1 MRLLYLTAEE
11 WPTFRADVITLFGK
25 YLPKFGIYS
34 DLVTEASR
42 IQPRPAT
49 YTVWPAGQAIV
60 CEVPAQR
67 AMQYI
72 VKFLHQC
79 KVLITS
85 DYSKYDAV
93 QVRDMTVIAMVAL
106 IMCKLKKRPFLY
118 WLSYPQ
124 SEGQIQRAKARGMR
138 AGMKYW
144 FPLIQGTIGKWLL
157 YHYILPNAD
166 HIFVQ
171 SDNMRQA
178 LAKHRI
184 SLDKMKPVPMGVD
197 MASMTTLPEPHNNP
211 ALTNKRVIVYL
222 GTLDKTRQ
230 IELLF
235 DMLARIQLEIPNII
249 LVLAG
254 DTEDASHHAWLKQQ
268 AEIANVAD
276 AVLWTGWLAMDE
288 AWRYVVSA
296 EVGLSPFP
304 RGLLLDM
311 ASPTKAVEYMAL
323 GVPVVANDNPDQAQV
338 IAESGAGLCV
348 PMTAEAFAQAA
359 ISLMKDPASRAR
371 MSALGK
377 AYISHKR
384 SYQNIAES
392 VAQKYFFI
400 EKNIGDG
407 NFR

>member
-11 WPTFRADVITLFGK
+11 WPTFRADITVLFGK
-25 YLPKFGIYS
+25 YLPTFGIYS

-42 IQPRPAT
+42 AQPIAAT
-49 YTVWPAGQAIV
+49 STEWPAGQAIV
-60 CEVPAQR
+60 CEVPEQR

-72 VKFLHQC
+72 LKFLHQC
-79 KVLITS
+79 KILITS

-93 QVRDMTVIAMVAL
+93 QVRDMTVIALVAL
-106 IMCKLKKRPFLY
+106 IMCKLKKRPFFY

-124 SEGQIQRAKARGMR
+124 SEGQIQRAKARGMQ

-144 FPLIQGTIGKWLL
+144 FPLIQGTLGKWLL
-157 YHYILPNAD
+157 YRWILPKAD

-171 SDNMRQA
+171 SDNMRSA
-178 LAKHRI
+178 LAKYHI
-184 SLDKMKPVPMGVD
+184 PLDKMTPVPMGVD
-197 MASMTTLPEPHNNP
+197 MASASESPQPHHHP

-235 DMLARIQLEIPNII
+235 AMLALIQLEIPNVM

-254 DTEDASHHAWLKQQ
+254 DTEDAAHLAWLKQQ
-268 AEIANVAD
+268 AVSAKVAD

-288 AWRYVVSA
+288 AWRYVVTA

-323 GVPVVANDNPDQAQV
+323 GIPVVANDNPDQAQV
-338 IAESGAGLCV
+338 IAESGAGVCV
-348 PMTAEAFAQAA
+348 PLTAEAFAQAT
-359 ISLMKDPASRAR
+359 ISLMKDSASRAR
-371 MSALGK
+371 MSILGK
-377 AYISHKR
+377 RYIALHRNYYKIS
-384 SYQNIAES
+384 QS
-392 VAQKYFFI
+392 VASYYQANLKHH
-400 EKNIGDG
+400 
-407 NFR
+407 

>member
-11 WPTFRADVITLFGK
+11 WPTFRADVTVLFGK
-25 YLPKFGIYS
+25 YLPKLGVHS

-42 IQPRPAT
+42 TQPSAAT
-49 YTVWPAGQAIV
+49 STEWPAGQAIL
-60 CEVPAQR
+60 CKVPAQR

-72 VKFLHQC
+72 LKFLHQC

-85 DYSKYDAV
+85 DFSKYDAV
-93 QVRDMTVIAMVAL
+93 QVRDMTFIALVAL

-124 SEGQIQRAKARGMR
+124 SEGQIQRAKARGMQ

-144 FPLIQGTIGKWLL
+144 FPLIQGTFGKWLL
-157 YHYILPNAD
+157 YQWILPKAD

-171 SDNMRQA
+171 SDNMRSA

-184 SLDKMKPVPMGVD
+184 PLDKMTPVPMGVD
-197 MASMTTLPEPHNNP
+197 MASISDLPQPHHHP

-235 DMLARIQLEIPNII
+235 SMLARIQLEIPNVI

-254 DTEDASHHAWLKQQ
+254 DTEDAAHRAWLKQQ
-268 AEIANVAD
+268 AVTAKVDD

-288 AWRYVVSA
+288 AWRYVVTS

-338 IAESGAGLCV
+338 IAESGAGVCV
-348 PMTAEAFAQAA
+348 PLTAEAFAQAS

-371 MSALGK
+371 MSILGK
-377 AYISHKR
+377 VYIAEHR
-384 SYQNIAES
+384 SYQHISAMLAQRYKTL
-392 VAQKYFFI
+392 VAA
-400 EKNIGDG
+400 
-407 NFR
+407 

>member
-1 MRLLYLTAEE
+1 LRLLYLTAEE
-11 WPTFRADVITLFGK
+11 WPTFRADVTTLFGK
-25 YLPKFGIYS
+25 YLPILGIYS
-34 DLVTEASR
+34 DLVTEASH
-42 IQPRPAT
+42 IKPTAT
-49 YTVWPAGQAIV
+49 STVWPAGQAIV

-79 KVLITS
+79 KVLICS
-85 DYSKYDAV
+85 DYAQYDAV
-93 QVRDMTVIAMVAL
+93 QVRDMTVIALVAL
-106 IMCKLKKRPFLY
+106 VMCKLKKRPFLY

-138 AGMKYW
+138 GGMKYW
-144 FPLIQGTIGKWLL
+144 FPLIQGTLGKWLL
-157 YHYILPNAD
+157 HQWILPKAD
-166 HIFVQ
+166 YIFVQ

-178 LAKHRI
+178 LAKYHI
-184 SLDKMKPVPMGVD
+184 PLDKMTPVPMGVD
-197 MASMTTLPEPHNNP
+197 MASVTTLPVPHNNP
-211 ALTNKRVIVYL
+211 ALTNKRVVVYL

-235 DMLARIQLEIPNII
+235 DMLARIQLEIPNVI

-254 DTEDASHHAWLKQQ
+254 DTEDVAHRAWLKHQ
-268 AEIANVAD
+268 AEIAKVAD

-288 AWRYVVSA
+288 AWRYVISA

-338 IAESGAGLCV
+338 IAESGAGVCV
-348 PMTAEAFAQAA
+348 PLTAEAFARATL
-359 ISLMKDPASRAR
+359 SLLNDAASRAR

-377 AYISHKR
+377 TYIAEYR
-384 SYQNIAES
+384 SYQHISAMLAERYHTLITT
-392 VAQKYFFI
+392 QY
-400 EKNIGDG
+400 G
-407 NFR
+407 NGLS

>member
-11 WPTFRADVITLFGK
+11 WPTFRADITVLFGK
-25 YLPKFGIYS
+25 YLPTFGIYS
-34 DLVTEASR
+34 DLATEASR
-42 IQPRPAT
+42 TQPMVP
-49 YTVWPAGQAIV
+49 WQAGEAIV

-72 VKFLHQC
+72 LKFLHQC

-93 QVRDMTVIAMVAL
+93 QVRDMTVIALVTL
-106 IMCKLKKRPFLY
+106 LMCKLKKRPFLY

-124 SEGQIQRAKARGMR
+124 SEGQIQRAKARGMQ

-144 FPLIQGTIGKWLL
+144 FPLIQGSLGKWLL
-157 YHYILPNAD
+157 YRWILPKAD

-171 SDNMRQA
+171 SDNMRAA

-184 SLDKMKPVPMGVD
+184 PLDKMTPVPMGVD
-197 MASMTTLPEPHNNP
+197 MASVTASPQPHHNP

-235 DMLARIQLEIPNII
+235 AMLARIQLEIPNVM

-254 DTEDASHHAWLKQQ
+254 DTEDAVHRAWLKQQ
-268 AEIANVAD
+268 AEMANVAD

-288 AWRYVVSA
+288 AWHYVVTA

-338 IAESGAGLCV
+338 IAESGAGVCV
-348 PMTAEAFAQAA
+348 PLTVEAFAQATL
-359 ISLMKDPASRAR
+359 SLMNDSAGRAR
-371 MSALGK
+371 MSVLGK

-384 SYQNIAES
+384 SYLNLAES
-392 VAQKYFFI
+392 VAQKYFLV

>member
-1 MRLLYLTAEE
+1 LRLLYLTAEE
-11 WPTFRADVITLFGK
+11 WPTFRADITVLFGK
-25 YLPKFGIYS
+25 YLPKLGIYS

-42 IQPRPAT
+42 TQPIAA
-49 YTVWPAGQAIV
+49 WPAGQAIL

-79 KVLITS
+79 KVLICS
-85 DYSKYDAV
+85 DYAQYDAV
-93 QVRDMTVIAMVAL
+93 QVRDMTVIALVAL

-144 FPLIQGTIGKWLL
+144 FPLIQGTLGKWLL
-157 YHYILPNAD
+157 YRWILPNAH

-178 LAKHRI
+178 LAKHLI
-184 SLDKMKPVPMGVD
+184 PLDKMTPVLMGVD
-197 MASMTTLPEPHNNP
+197 LEAVTELPLPHNNP

-235 DMLARIQLEIPNII
+235 AMLARIRLEIPNAL

-254 DTEDASHHAWLKQQ
+254 DTEDTTHREWLKQQ
-268 AEIANVAD
+268 AENAKVAD
-276 AVLWTGWLAMDE
+276 VVLWTGWLGMEE

-323 GVPVVANDNPDQAQV
+323 GLPVVANDNPDQAQV
-338 IAESGAGLCV
+338 IAESGAGVCV
-348 PMTAEAFAQAA
+348 PLTAEAFAQATLG
-359 ISLMKDPASRAR
+359 LMNDSASRAR
-371 MSALGK
+371 MSVLGK
-377 AYISHKR
+377 RYIAMHRNYNKISQ
-384 SYQNIAES
+384 SIAGYYQINLRH
-392 VAQKYFFI
+392 Y
-400 EKNIGDG
+400 
-407 NFR
+407 

>member
-1 MRLLYLTAEE
+1 
-11 WPTFRADVITLFGK
+11 
-25 YLPKFGIYS
+25 
-34 DLVTEASR
+34 
-42 IQPRPAT
+42 
-49 YTVWPAGQAIV
+49 
-60 CEVPAQR
+60 
-67 AMQYI
+67 
-72 VKFLHQC
+72 
-79 KVLITS
+79 
-85 DYSKYDAV
+85 
-93 QVRDMTVIAMVAL
+93 MTVIALVVL

-144 FPLIQGTIGKWLL
+144 FPLIQGTLGKWLL
-157 YHYILPNAD
+157 YHWILPNAH

-178 LAKHRI
+178 LANHLI
-184 SLDKMKPVPMGVD
+184 PLDKMTPVPMGVD
-197 MASMTTLPEPHNNP
+197 MASVTIMPEPHNNSV
-211 ALTNKRVIVYL
+211 LTNKRVVVYL

-235 DMLARIQLEIPNII
+235 DMLARIQLEIPNVL

-254 DTEDASHHAWLKQQ
+254 DTEDVAHRAWLKQQ
-268 AEIANVAD
+268 AEIAKVTD

-288 AWRYVVSA
+288 AWRYVISA

-323 GVPVVANDNPDQAQV
+323 GVPVVVNDNPDQAQV
-338 IAESGAGLCV
+338 IAESGAGVCV
-348 PMTAEAFAQAA
+348 PLTAEAFAQATL
-359 ISLMKDPASRAR
+359 SLLNDAASRAR

-377 AYISHKR
+377 TY
-384 SYQNIAES
+384 IAEHRNYQHMS
-392 VAQKYFFI
+392 AMLAERYHTLITTQY
-400 EKNIGDG
+400 G
-407 NFR
+407 NGLS